1 VIVVGAAL
9 LLAALAVPF
18 GPMTWV
24 CVLLGT
30 LLTNGMLTLTLPVPV
45 MLREIGTTY
54 AGSAGGI
61 VSLLQTGGGFFIPTF
76 GIALIAGTNPMMTFA
91 VIFALY
97 LISAVLVL
105 ALPERGF
112 RHERPEWFGVVD
124 VS

>member
-1 VIVVGAAL
+1 MGAAL
-9 LLAALAVPF
+9 LLATLVVPF

-24 CVLLGT
+24 CVILGT
-30 LLTNGMLTLTLPVPV
+30 FFTNGMLTLTLPVPI

-54 AGSAGGI
+54 GGSAGGI

-76 GIALIAGTNPMMTFA
+76 AIALIAGTNPRKMFA
-91 VIFALY
+91 VIFVLY

-112 RHERPEWFGVVD
+112 RHAEPSESPAID
-124 VS
+124 VA